1 MAHITHI
8 GKQFKMIGILA
19 TGGDFSGRG
28 GGGGCVEEK
37 GGVMRGIYL
46 FFSPPSEILRGGLQ
60 PVGGISRITFIM

>member
-37 GGVMRGIYL
+37 GGYEGYIFIFLAPLRD
-46 FFSPPSEILRGGLQ
+46 FRGGVCN
-60 PVGGISRITFIM
+60 PAPAAGV

>member
-37 GGVMRGIYL
+37 GGGYEGYIFIFLAPLRD
-46 FFSPPSEILRGGLQ
+46 FRGGSAT
-60 PVGGISRITFIM
+60 SRR